1 MNNGTFELLCG
12 IYEGSAIPTAVMCGS
27 SLFKNKSAEQL
38 ADDRFFRKLAGSQG
52 TVYEMGDGMLYTVNV
67 IRHGGISIAEIIK
80 SESINTLL
88 DVPAVRKYAEFVFR
102 KLRHSVNVIAV
113 AADDIHSCL
122 SEGNPDRHRASDR
135 LNSIDATL
143 TDIISLII
151 DPEQLVYLMDDPVD
165 STVCLKDELE
175 EIAADISEAYNG
187 FVKVECDLED
197 GLYTRMNRSSLKTVL
212 SDTAE
217 RLCCGNAVPDKI
229 TFSSSLGGNGTV
241 TVSVCSDCSQ
251 GRKHS
256 ELGTEGR
263 VFTKDSAED
272 IFFEY
277 VCDSFC
283 TKYNGSLERRE
294 TADGLCFTLSFPM
307 LRKPAGAVCG
317 KQCFSTGMGRFDTA
331 RVRLS
336 RFAPKNRYDL

>member
-12 IYEGSAIPTAVMCGS
+12 IYENSAIPTAVICGG
-27 SLFKNKSAEQL
+27 SLFKNKAAERL
-38 ADDRFFRKLAGSQG
+38 AEDSFFRKLAASQG
-52 TVYEMGDGMLYTVNV
+52 TVYELADGMLYTANV
-67 IRHGGISIAEIIK
+67 ISHGDIRIAEIIR
-80 SESINTLL
+80 SESIDSLL
-88 DVPAVRKYAEFVFR
+88 NVPAVRKYAEFVFR

-122 SEGNPDRHRASDR
+122 SQGSPDRKRAADR

-151 DPEQLVYLMDDPVD
+151 DPEQLVYLMDDPAD

-175 EIAADISEAYNG
+175 GIASDISEAYNG
-187 FVKVECDLED
+187 YVQVECDLED

-217 RLCCGNAVPDKI
+217 RLCCGNIVPDKI
-229 TFSSSLGGNGTV
+229 ILSSSLRNNGTV
-241 TVSVCSDCSQ
+241 NVSISSECSQ

-256 ELGTEGR
+256 ELDSAF
-263 VFTKDSAED
+263 VKDSAED

-294 TADGLCFTLSFPM
+294 TADGSCFTLSFPM
-307 LRKPAGAVCG
+307 LRKPAAAVYC
-317 KQCFSTGMGRFDTA
+317 KECFGTCMGRFDTA
-331 RVRLS
+331 RVRLG
-336 RFAPKNRYDL
+336 RFAPRNRYDL